1 MTQAFHDMIYLFSCA
16 LQNIDPILTK
26 KIDLLAVQE
35 EAINQGVWP
44 FVFTSLKKAT
54 ENGSLVD
61 NENLIPT
68 WNHQLL
74 LTLMQYTH
82 KNALTASTLQKL
94 QSAGIPCCIIKGE
107 TIAALYATP
116 QCRMSGDVDVLI
128 PKIQEREACKIL
140 ENSGYELMSRGAGL
154 PHVEAFHQEAGVLE
168 LHVSLYDSAYGE
180 QWFPQNDSI
189 VEEPREFPTEYGNFL
204 QLGYTDG
211 ALFLFFHFVKHFL
224 GRGGGIKQLAD
235 VLTYFSANA
244 AMLDWKR
251 IAEKVLHA
259 KCERL
264 LAHII
269 GIGVRYLGFSAE
281 QFPPADYDEVMLDR
295 LLEDLYERGGFSR
308 RTDEESEIRLPYL
321 KNILEADG
329 KDGEKYLQKKQR
341 QSTMSMLFPRRKTM
355 EANYPYV
362 MKSAFLVPVA
372 WIHRAFRFIF
382 YKTFGRIKHDSNAS
396 QESIEKKETNMKRLI
411 LAKDLKM
418 L

>member
-16 LQNIDPILTK
+16 LQNIDPILTRN
-26 KIDLLAVQE
+26 IDLLAVQE

-44 FVFTSLKKAT
+44 FVFTSLKKAM

-61 NENLIPT
+61 NENLIPP

-74 LTLMQYTH
+74 LTLMQHTH

-140 ENSGYELMSRGAGL
+140 ENSGYELMSRNAGSH
-154 PHVEAFHQEAGVLE
+154 HVVACHQEAGTLE
-168 LHVSLYDSAYGE
+168 LHICLYDSVWEE
-180 QWFPQNDSI
+180 QWFPKSDSI
-189 VEEPREFPTEYGNFL
+189 IEEPREFQTEYGNFL

-224 GRGGGIKQLAD
+224 GRGGGIKQLTD

-264 LAHII
+264 LAHMI

-308 RTDEESEIRLPYL
+308 QTDEESEIRLPYL

-372 WIHRAFRFIF
+372 WIHRALCFVFRKIF
-382 YKTFGRIKHDSNAS
+382 LMDNNLNRIHSAES
-396 QESIEKKETNMKRLI
+396 QESDIKAKRLS
-411 LAKDLKM
+411 LAEDLKM
-418 L
+418 I